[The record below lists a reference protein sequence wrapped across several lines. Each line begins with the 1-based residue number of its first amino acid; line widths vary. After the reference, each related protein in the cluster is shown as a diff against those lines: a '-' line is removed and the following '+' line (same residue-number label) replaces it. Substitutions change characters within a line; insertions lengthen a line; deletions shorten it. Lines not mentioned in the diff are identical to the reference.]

1 MNPKIVT
8 ILENQMLINT
18 RRMHAYLPQRSSQR
32 EDSLQGFPVVVLGAF
47 VGTRPGEHCGL
58 EGSTTCQ

>member
-32 EDSLQGFPVVVLGAF
+32 EDSLQGCPVVVLGAF